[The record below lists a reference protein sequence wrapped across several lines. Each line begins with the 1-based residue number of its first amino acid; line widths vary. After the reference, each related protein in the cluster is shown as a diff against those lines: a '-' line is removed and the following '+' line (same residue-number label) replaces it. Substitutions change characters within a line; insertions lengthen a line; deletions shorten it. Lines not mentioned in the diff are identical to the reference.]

1 MSRSGAGRVR
11 RGEHLLA
18 LLVLPALLFVIFIFI
33 WPVSQFLALSVD
45 NSDLA
50 SGLSRTV
57 DALADDPGAEPGEPV
72 YAALVADLAQ
82 ARADR
87 QDALIAQA
95 LNQRLV
101 GVRFL
106 VIKTARD
113 AAAGDFAPPFKQSVL
128 AAYPEWGDPKLWEM
142 IAAHGTR
149 FTDYHLLASLDLRRD
164 VDGHIAD
171 APPEASV
178 FRQILLRTIW
188 ISTIVTLV
196 CAVLSL
202 PIAQAIVSAPP
213 AWGRVLLALVLFP
226 LWSSLLVRTVI
237 WIIVLQRNGPINAA
251 LLGIGITDE
260 PVSLIY
266 TRFSLYLAMI
276 QVLLPLM
283 VLSVIAVM
291 QRVPPTYMK
300 AALSLGAPWF
310 TAWRTVQLPLIMPG
324 LLAGGAI
331 VFVFSIGY
339 YITPLLVGG
348 PGDQMVSS
356 MIAFYTNQTLNW
368 NLAAALSVQ
377 VLLLVMLV
385 AAAGLTIRALTTRRP
400 ARRPA

>member
-1 MSRSGAGRVR
+1 MR
-11 RGEHLLA
+11 RGEHMLA
-18 LLVLPALLFVIFIFI
+18 LLVLPALVFVAVIFI

-45 NSDLA
+45 NSDIA
-50 SGLSRTV
+50 NGLSRTV
-57 DALADDPGAEPGEPV
+57 EALADETSAEPGEPV
-72 YAALVADLAQ
+72 YAALIADLAD
-82 ARADR
+82 ARAER

-113 AAAGDFAPPFKQSVL
+113 AAAGKFAPPFKRSVL
-128 AAYPEWGDPKLWEM
+128 AAYPEWGDAKIWDT
-142 IAAHGTR
+142 ITAHGTR
-149 FTDYHLLASLDLRRD
+149 LTDYHLLASLDLRRD
-164 VDGHIAD
+164 SQGRIEA
-171 APPEASV
+171 APPDASV

-237 WIIVLQRNGPINAA
+237 WIIVLQRNGPVNAA
-251 LLGIGITDE
+251 LVYTGITDG

-291 QRVPPTYMK
+291 QRVPPNYMK

-377 VLLLVMLV
+377 VLLLVMIV
-385 AAAGLTIRALTTRRP
+385 AAAGLTIRALT